1 MKYFEIATGYTS
13 IPAKIGAAT
22 EKDVEGQTKSMVKMG
37 YDVSIV
43 DIRDKH
49 RAPTNLPI
57 IDVWMPQFF
66 NSNKVVSLGFI
77 HKVKR
82 VLYSLSLTHK
92 LHKIIKDNNKQ
103 EIYLHFHNQYN
114 MFFFMK
120 FSRKSLLKNVNIGYT
135 VHSYIWYGKF
145 EDIKE
150 TIRKRYFQEV
160 FCCQN
165 ADRVFVLNDVVTKML
180 VENYNINKEKIRKI
194 FNGVDTDVYDEN
206 IVTSSDIDN
215 AKAKYGLSNYNII
228 LQVGSIC
235 PRKNQLLSLELL
247 LPILKQR
254 DDIAFAYAGGIIDM
268 EYAEKIQNM
277 AKKNGLENRVKYC
290 GEVSPG
296 NDLNILYA
304 MSKFTIFNSSAEAY
318 GLVITESL
326 SVSRPVFVNEHLI
339 KSISYWKENEGLGII
354 RISEDFE
361 QIVNRLL
368 DDNDY
373 YQDMKIKSRNVAYDK
388 LSWDAATRLHMQ
400 YM

>member
-49 RAPTNLPI
+49 RAPTDLPI

-77 HKVKR
+77 HKLKR
-82 VLYSLSLTHK
+82 VLYSLSLTNK
-92 LHKIIKDNNKQ
+92 LHKLIKNSNQ

-120 FSRKSLLKNVNIGYT
+120 LTRKSLLKNVSIGYT

-145 EDIKE
+145 EDIKD

-160 FCCQN
+160 YCCHK

-194 FNGVDTDVYDEN
+194 FNGVDTDVYDEK
-206 IVTSSDIDN
+206 IVKSSDIDKT
-215 AKAKYGLSNYNII
+215 KAIYGLSNYNVI

-247 LPILKQR
+247 LPILKKR
-254 DDIAFAYAGGIIDM
+254 EDIAFAYAGGIINI
-268 EYAEKIQNM
+268 EYAEEIQNL
-277 AKKNGLENRVKYC
+277 AKKNGLENRVIYC

-296 NDLNILYA
+296 HDLNILYA

-339 KSISYWKENEGLGII
+339 ESISYWKENEGLGII
-354 RISEDFE
+354 RIGEDFE
-361 QIVNRLL
+361 QNVNRLL

-373 YQDMKIKSRNVAYDK
+373 YQEMKIKSRKVAYDK
-388 LSWDAATRLHMQ
+388 LSWDAATRLHMK